1 MTLAPPFGQRFGDR
15 LPFRFERVGTGLRLL
30 TLPRSPAT

>member
-1 MTLAPPFGQRFGDR
+1 MTLAPPFGQRFGGR
-15 LPFRFERVGTGLRLL
+15 FPLRFERVGTRLRLL